1 MKTKP
6 FLLLLLLFLIA
17 PATGFAQV
25 GRIRGTVSD
34 TEGNPLKDARIEI
47 TGMDVKRKYKLKTNK
62 KGEYLHIGIVYQGV
76 YRIMVTKE
84 GYQRDFVEG
93 VRASLDPTDEDRGVY
108 HFQLQPLGGQTER
121 RLSYELTDEE
131 RAEVERA
138 KAERER
144 QAEAATALGEKFD
157 QALQEI
163 ETGNYEQAVRLLTE
177 AAAIDA
183 TQAAVWSR
191 LAEAQT
197 GLGNQKEALSAYE
210 KAAMLQPDP
219 AIYQNMGNAYAE
231 LGDSQKA
238 QEYYAK
244 AVAMSAETD
253 PSAAAATYYNM
264 AVGHINANQTQKAR
278 EALQKALELDP
289 GFAEAHYQLGII
301 LTNDMRA
308 IPQAVEHLKKYL
320 ELAPEGPNAE
330 MARLLVEGLSG

>member
-6 FLLLLLLFLIA
+6 FLFLLLFLIG

-34 TEGNPLKDARIEI
+34 TKGNPLKDARVEI
-47 TGMDVKRKYKLKTNK
+47 TGMEIKRKYKLKTNK
-62 KGEYLHIGIVYQGV
+62 KGEYFHVGIVYQGV

-183 TQAAVWSR
+183 TQAGVWIR

-197 GLGNQKEALSAYE
+197 GLGEPKGGSFGLRKSCHVTAGSRHLS
-210 KAAMLQPDP
+210 
-219 AIYQNMGNAYAE
+219 
-231 LGDSQKA
+231 
-238 QEYYAK
+238 
-244 AVAMSAETD
+244 
-253 PSAAAATYYNM
+253 
-264 AVGHINANQTQKAR
+264 
-278 EALQKALELDP
+278 
-289 GFAEAHYQLGII
+289 
-301 LTNDMRA
+301 
-308 IPQAVEHLKKYL
+308 EHGQCLC
-320 ELAPEGPNAE
+320 
-330 MARLLVEGLSG
+330 